1 MTCISHIRRVRG
13 LRVHPPSGRQ
23 AGFTLVEL
31 LVVIGIIA
39 VLISL
44 LLPALNRARESAKQT
59 QCLSNERQIGMAFIM
74 YENDNKG
81 YFPNDAP
88 SNNQHYADFIYWEA
102 NRVLNDSVITHYI
115 GGTTFNAAVMR
126 CPSDDYIFRVKSS
139 YNYSYVMNGFM
150 SLVTGS
156 GISPAANC
164 AHKITQVKHPAD
176 KVVIYEE
183 DVATIDDGH
192 ATPQNNASIN
202 LLSIRHDSTAKLPE
216 TQATG
221 ITQNP
226 NARGNAAFCDGHAE
240 FIPRRLL
247 HTPTTYDPSM

>member
-1 MTCISHIRRVRG
+1 MTCMSDNQRVRE
-13 LRVHPPSGRQ
+13 LNANRPSGRRY
-23 AGFTLVEL
+23 GFTLVEL

-88 SNNQHYADFIYWEA
+88 SNAQHYADFIYWEA
-102 NRVLNDSVITHYI
+102 GRVLNDSVITHYI
-115 GGTTFNAAVMR
+115 GGAKFNEAVMR
-126 CPSDDYIFRVKSS
+126 CPSDDYVFRVKSS
-139 YNYSYVMNGFM
+139 YHYSYVMNGFM

-156 GISPAANC
+156 GISPAADC

-192 ATPQNNASIN
+192 ATPANNASIN
-202 LLSIRHDSTAKLPE
+202 LLSIRHDSNAKLPE

-221 ITQNP
+221 MTKNP
-226 NARGNAAFCDGHAE
+226 NCRGNAAFCDGHAE
-240 FIPRRLL
+240 YIPRSLL
-247 HTPTTYDPSM
+247 HVATTYDPIK